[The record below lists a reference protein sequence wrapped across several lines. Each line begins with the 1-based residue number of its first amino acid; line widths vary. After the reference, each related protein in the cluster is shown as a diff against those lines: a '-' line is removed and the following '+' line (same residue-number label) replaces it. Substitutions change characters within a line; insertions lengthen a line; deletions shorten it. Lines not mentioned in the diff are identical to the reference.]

1 VLIRVHSWPIFYQ
14 RVSAEISGELLF
26 IARDG
31 VKFPA
36 GVFFMDR
43 FDPAAA
49 LEELNEE
56 ARLPNPVHMRDL
68 LLRAHL
74 EPKDSLEMNRQFTE
88 YQKHFGEA
96 LKLGKSLLAE
106 LAERHSKV

>member
-1 VLIRVHSWPIFYQ
+1 
-14 RVSAEISGELLF
+14 
-26 IARDG
+26 
-31 VKFPA
+31 
-36 GVFFMDR
+36 MDR

-74 EPKDSLEMNRQFTE
+74 EPKDSLELNRQFTE
-88 YQKHFGEA
+88 YQKHFAEA

-106 LAERHSKV
+106 SWQRGSCWLLATSTQHSALSTQPSALST